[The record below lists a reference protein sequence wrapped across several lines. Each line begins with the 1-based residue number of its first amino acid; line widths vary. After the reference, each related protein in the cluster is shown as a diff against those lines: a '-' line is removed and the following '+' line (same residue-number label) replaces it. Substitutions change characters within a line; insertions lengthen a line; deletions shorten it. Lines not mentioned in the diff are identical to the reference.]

1 MAASH
6 HHPAEIDKVGDQHQ
20 RHQHG
25 EGQQQHVN
33 DVDARRWGIG
43 GRVFHVREDARHA

>member
-25 EGQQQHVN
+25 DGQQQHVH
-33 DVDARRWGIG
+33 DVGARRGVG
-43 GRVFHVREDARHA
+43 GCLFHVREDARHA

>member
-20 RHQHG
+20 RQQAA
-25 EGQQQHVN
+25 EAEQQHVN
-33 DVDARRWGIG
+33 DVGARLRGVG
-43 GRVFHVREDARHA
+43 GCLFHVREDARHA